1 MTTSTLLFGNNNAH
15 NIDIKTKQII
25 IDNLYNTLDLYNY
38 RYNLLNALNKL
49 KYLKYNEHY
58 VSPNFKGFNYLL
70 MLLRIN
76 NDELCVAIDK
86 KTLSYSKSQVDITT
100 VIMFKIDILTN
111 HSLYDKTIFDG
122 KLINNK
128 NENNDVIPRKISTI
142 FLIHDCYYLMGK
154 SLLDLDLIT
163 KLSMLN
169 DIYENNFKNITLNFH
184 IKLNRLYRYIELA
197 ELISNMPLKSNGL
210 IFYPKKSGITIIYI
224 DKKIEKNSINSDN
237 KVPQLEITEQSSHII
252 YNFTNLLKSKKYAYE
267 DNTNMKI
274 LSIIRTHIPD
284 VYNVFDNDIKIGI
297 ASIPSLKISHMCDKL
312 IHSEPVKFYCVYCNK
327 FKKWIPIKIV

>member
-1 MTTSTLLFGNNNAH
+1 MTTSSILFGNDNAH
-15 NIDIKTKQII
+15 NIDIKTKQTV
-25 IDNLYNTLDLYNY
+25 IDILYNTVDLYNY
-38 RYNLLNALNKL
+38 RYNLLNTINKL

-76 NDELCVAIDK
+76 NNELCIAIDK
-86 KTLSYSKSQVDITT
+86 KTLSYSKSQIDITT
-100 VIMFKIDILTN
+100 VIMFRIDILTN

-122 KLINNK
+122 KLIK
-128 NENNDVIPRKISTI
+128 NENKDSLPRKISTI

-197 ELISNMPLKSNGL
+197 NLISNMPLKSNGL

-224 DKKIEKNSINSDN
+224 DKKIDT
-237 KVPQLEITEQSSHII
+237 KVVILNNNTKSLEIIQNPSNII
-252 YNFTNLLKSKKYAYE
+252 YNYTDLLKSKKYSYE
-267 DNTNMKI
+267 DNTDMKI
-274 LSIIRTHIPD
+274 LSLIKTHIPD
-284 VYNVFDNDIKIGI
+284 VYNVFDNDNKLGI
-297 ASIPSLKISHMCDKL
+297 ASIPSLKISHMCDEL
-312 IHSEPVKFYCVYCNK
+312 IQTEPVKFHCTYCNK